1 MRHLEFG
8 IFLPIA
14 KNGFIASKNTAQ
26 FMPTWELNR
35 DVTLKCEELGFEFA
49 LSMIKHRGFG
59 GASEYWDYAQ
69 DSYTLTAGLATITGR
84 IELYP
89 SIANLTMHP
98 AICARMAVTIDHMSH
113 GRFGLNIVSGWY
125 KDEYMQM
132 GLWPGDEHYESRYDY
147 ATEYVTILRELW
159 SNGVSDF
166 KGKYFRLENCQC
178 KPLPTREIPIVC
190 AGQSGRGL
198 RFTAEM
204 GDRNFVIGDIDK
216 LKEIGADL
224 NAEAAKC
231 GRTVG
236 TIALNNIIAAE
247 TDAEAQARFDYIVE
261 GADEGALKNITGQAE
276 LDKSEGMSRSLKKK
290 AMFMGL
296 PTLVGS
302 FKTVAEYFDRIAVE
316 TDVAAVMLAFPDF
329 RKDLEDFE
337 KYIWPRLEC
346 RQSKK

>member
-1 MRHLEFG
+1 MRHLDFG

-14 KNGFIASKNTAQ
+14 KNGFIASKTTAQ
-26 FMPTWELNR
+26 YMPTWELNR

-59 GASEYWDYAQ
+59 GETEYWDYAQ
-69 DSYTLTAGLATITGR
+69 DSYALTAGLATITQR

-98 AICARMAVTIDHMSH
+98 AICARMAVTIDHMSN
-113 GRFGLNIVSGWY
+113 GRFGLNIVSGWF
-125 KDEYMQM
+125 KDEYAQM
-132 GLWPGDEHYESRYDY
+132 GLWPGDEFYESRYDY
-147 ATEYVTILRELW
+147 ATEYVTILKELW
-159 SNGVSDF
+159 RNGLSDF
-166 KGKYFRLENCQC
+166 KGSYFQLEGCQC
-178 KPLPTREIPIVC
+178 KPLPSRDIPIVC

-204 GDRNFVIGDIDK
+204 GDRNFVIGDISQ
-216 LKEIGADL
+216 LQEISRNLHKEAT
-224 NAEAAKC
+224 ACE
-231 GRTVG
+231 RSVG

-247 TDAEAQARFDYIVE
+247 TDAEAEARFNYIVE
-261 GADEGALKNITGQAE
+261 GADEGALKNIIGQAE
-276 LDKSEGMSRSLKKK
+276 LDKSEGMSSSLKKK

-302 FKTVAEYFDRIAVE
+302 FQTVAEYFDRIAEE
-316 TDVAAVMLAFPDF
+316 TDVAAVMIAFPDF

-346 RQSKK
+346 RNQAG

>member
-1 MRHLEFG
+1 
-8 IFLPIA
+8 
-14 KNGFIASKNTAQ
+14 
-26 FMPTWELNR
+26 
-35 DVTLKCEELGFEFA
+35 
-49 LSMIKHRGFG
+49 
-59 GASEYWDYAQ
+59 
-69 DSYTLTAGLATITGR
+69 
-84 IELYP
+84 
-89 SIANLTMHP
+89 MHP

-147 ATEYVTILRELW
+147 ATEYVTILKELW
-159 SNGVSDF
+159 SIGVSDF